1 MARADLHVHSKASKR
16 PSEWFLQKVGAKESY
31 TDIDTLYS
39 TAKAAGMDFVTITD
53 HNTIE
58 GALELVEKYPEDT
71 FISVETTTYFP
82 ENGCKIHILIFDITR
97 DRFEQIQAVRHDIY
111 RLRDLIRTHDLAYSV
126 AHGFYS
132 INQRLTV
139 EVLEKLMLLFDV
151 FEGLNGARNRYYNE
165 TWQDILKSLT
175 PEKIQILREKYKIDP
190 MGSDSW
196 IKGFTGG
203 SDDHAGLFIGRTA
216 TRAQGG
222 LSKAAFIQKIRE
234 RKTLSLGRCNDYK
247 SFAFSIYKIFCDYSS
262 HAGKNDPG
270 GILSVINHVVFE
282 DRQSRLKEWVT
293 LRRIKKG
300 KEVKDKIILKFFE
313 DVYNWSHHESLDVE
327 AKLTNTYQSMGLLL
341 DEFFKMLL
349 DSFVRD
355 FAKGDIGKLFRNLMS
370 SFPALFI
377 SIPFFSSLGHLARD
391 RELMIRLKQQYAGRE
406 DTAPGR
412 VLWFTDT
419 LKDLNGVST
428 TLDSFKKESL
438 KRGLNLTFVTCVRD
452 QDENKD
458 GAVNILYLPWIYSVT
473 PEFYSSFTLNFPSLL
488 ASMEM
493 IHDCRPERIIIS
505 TPGPVG
511 MLGMI
516 MGNLMGLECIS
527 VYHTDFA
534 AQADWVFKDADLA
547 GMIRFLIHRF
557 YSFST
562 RIKVPTRE
570 YIRIL
575 EDQGFPLEKM
585 SLFLRGMVA
594 APLIPCPAG
603 KKQFM
608 AEKGIKRGTTLLWA
622 GRLSPDKNI
631 EFLLEVYH
639 GARRAI
645 PDLNLI
651 LCGDGP
657 EKDLCRTGCMAHGRI
672 HFMGRVDHAELLQ
685 YYEMADLF
693 VFPSTTDTFGMV
705 ILEAQSRGLPAL
717 VTDVGGPREIIEA
730 SRTGHVLSLSDK
742 GAWIKKIEEI
752 HLLKTERP
760 NEFAI
765 MRAACRNR
773 IKERYSWDEA
783 FDDLLG
789 EAFSKPGIKQDH
801 APGHILMDDGDEPFK
816 GVA

>member
-1 MARADLHVHSKASKR
+1 MIRADLHVHSRASKR

-31 TDIDTLYS
+31 TGIDTLYS

-58 GALELVEKYPEDT
+58 GALELVEKYPADT
-71 FISVETTTYFP
+71 FVSVETTTYFP
-82 ENGCKIHILIFDITR
+82 ENGCKIHILIFDITKEQ
-97 DRFEQIQAVRHDIY
+97 FEEIQAVRHDIH
-111 RLRDLIRTHDLAYSV
+111 RLRDLIQAHGLAYSV

-132 INQRLTV
+132 INQRLTI

-165 TWQDILKSLT
+165 TWQDILKGLT
-175 PEKIQILREKYKIDP
+175 PEKIRNLRGKYKITPMSSDP
-190 MGSDSW
+190 W

-216 TRAQGG
+216 TNAQGD
-222 LSKAAFIQKIRE
+222 LSKAAFLQKIRE
-234 RKTLSLGRCNDYK
+234 KKTRCLGRCNDYK
-247 SFAFSIYKIFCDYSS
+247 SFAFSIYKILCDYSS
-262 HAGKNDPG
+262 HSGKNDPG

-300 KEVKDKIILKFFE
+300 KAVKDKIILRFFE
-313 DVYNWSHHESLDVE
+313 DVYNWSHHQNLDVDT
-327 AKLTNTYQSMGLLL
+327 KLANIYQSMGLLL

-349 DSFVRD
+349 DSFVGD

-377 SIPFFSSLGHLARD
+377 SIPFFSALGHLARD
-391 RELMIRLKQQYAGRE
+391 RELMIRLRQEYTGKD
-406 DTAPGR
+406 DTAPER

-419 LKDLNGVST
+419 FKDLNGVST
-428 TLDSFKKESL
+428 TLESFRQESL
-438 KRGLNLTFVTCVRD
+438 KRRINLTFVTCTRNPD
-452 QDENKD
+452 QNEQEA
-458 GAVNILYLPWIYSVT
+458 GNILYLPWIYSVT
-473 PEFYSSFTLNFPSLL
+473 PEFYASFTLNFPSLL

-493 IHDCRPERIIIS
+493 IYQCRPERMIIS

-534 AQADWVFKDADLA
+534 AQADWVFKDADLT
-547 GMIRFLIHRF
+547 GMIRFLINRF

-575 EDQGFPLEKM
+575 EDQGHGLEKM
-585 SLFLRGMVA
+585 SLFRRGMVA
-594 APLIPCPAG
+594 DPLIPCPVR
-603 KKQFM
+603 KKRFLD
-608 AEKGIKRGTTLLWA
+608 EKGVQRGTTLLWA
-622 GRLSPDKNI
+622 GRMSHDKNL
-631 EFLLEVYH
+631 EFLLEAYH
-639 GARRAI
+639 GARKTI
-645 PDLNLI
+645 PELNLV

-657 EKDLCRTGCMAHGRI
+657 ALELFRIQCSAHGRI
-672 HFMGRVDHAELLQ
+672 HFMGMVDQAELLQ
-685 YYEMADLF
+685 YYETADLF

-705 ILEAQSRGLPAL
+705 ILEAQSRGLPVL
-717 VTDVGGPREIIEA
+717 VTDVGGPQEIIEA
-730 SRTGHVLSLSDK
+730 GRTGHVLSLSDM
-742 GAWIKKIEEI
+742 GAWVKKIEEM

-760 NEFAI
+760 NEFAM
-765 MRAACRNR
+765 MRAACRNH
-773 IKERYSWDEA
+773 IMERHSWDEA
-783 FDDLLG
+783 FNDLLG
-789 EAFSKPGIKQDH
+789 EAFSKPCIKQDN
-801 APGHILMDDGDEPFK
+801 ALGHIFMNYGDEPFK

>member
-1 MARADLHVHSKASKR
+1 MTRADLHVHSKASKR

-39 TAKAAGMDFVTITD
+39 TAKASGMDLVTITD

-58 GALELVEKYPEDT
+58 GALELVEKYPADT
-71 FISVETTTYFP
+71 FVSVETTTYFP
-82 ENGCKIHILIFDITR
+82 ENGCKIHILIFDITKDQF
-97 DRFEQIQAVRHDIY
+97 DRIEAVRHDIY

-132 INQRLTV
+132 INRRLTI
-139 EVLEKLMLLFDV
+139 ELLEKLMLLFDV

-165 TWQDILKSLT
+165 AWQGILKSLT
-175 PEKIQILREKYKIDP
+175 PETIRDLRGKYKIAPMSSDP
-190 MGSDSW
+190 W

-216 TRAQGG
+216 TNAGG
-222 LSKAAFIQKIRE
+222 ARSKAMFIQQIKE
-234 RKTLSLGRCNDYK
+234 RKTCSMGRCNDYK

-270 GILSVINHVVFE
+270 GILSIINHVVFE

-300 KEVKDKIILKFFE
+300 KAVKDKIILRFFE
-313 DVYNWSHHESLDVE
+313 DVYNWSHHQSLDVDT
-327 AKLTNTYQSMGLLL
+327 KLTNIYQSMGLLL

-377 SIPFFSSLGHLARD
+377 SIPFFSSLSHLARD
-391 RELMIRLKQQYAGRE
+391 RELMTALKQHHTGKG
-406 DTAPGR
+406 DTAPER

-419 LKDLNGVST
+419 FNDLNGVST
-428 TLDSFKKESL
+428 TLESFRQESL
-438 KRGLNLTFVTCVRD
+438 KRGLTLTFVTCDRD
-452 QDENKD
+452 PDENKNEV
-458 GAVNILYLPWIYSVT
+458 GNVLYLPWIYSVT
-473 PEFYSSFTLNFPSLL
+473 PEFYTSFTLNFPSLL

-493 IHDCRPERIIIS
+493 IHECRPERMIIS

-527 VYHTDFA
+527 IYHTDFA
-534 AQADWVFKDADLA
+534 AQADWIFKDADLT
-547 GMIRFLIHRF
+547 GMIRFSINRF

-575 EDQGFPLEKM
+575 EDQGHGLEKM
-585 SLFLRGMVA
+585 SLFRRGMVVT
-594 APLIPCPAG
+594 PLIPNPAG
-603 KKQFM
+603 KKRLM
-608 AEKGIKRGTTLLWA
+608 NEKGIQRGTTLLWA
-622 GRLSPDKNI
+622 GRMSPDKNI
-631 EFLLEVYH
+631 DFLLEVYH
-639 GARRAI
+639 GARRAL
-645 PDLNLI
+645 PELNLI

-657 EKDLCRTGCMAHGRI
+657 ALDLYRIQCSAHERI
-672 HFMGRVDHAELLQ
+672 HFTGIVDHAELLQ
-685 YYEMADLF
+685 YYETADLF

-717 VTDVGGPREIIEA
+717 VTDVGGPQEIIEA
-730 SRTGHVLSLSDK
+730 GRTGHVLSLSDK
-742 GAWIKKIEEI
+742 EAWVEKIEEV

-760 NEFAI
+760 NEFAM
-765 MRAACRNR
+765 MRAACRNHIR
-773 IKERYSWDEA
+773 ERYSWDEA

-789 EAFSKPGIKQDH
+789 ERFSKPGVKQDN
-801 APGHILMDDGDEPFK
+801 ALGHILMDYGDEPFK

>member
-1 MARADLHVHSKASKR
+1 MGRADLHVHSKASKR

-82 ENGCKIHILIFDITR
+82 EKNCKIHILIFDITKE
-97 DRFEQIQAVRHDIY
+97 RFEQIQAVRHDIY

-132 INQRLTV
+132 INKRLTV

-165 TWQDILKSLT
+165 TWQDILRSLT
-175 PEKIQILREKYKIDP
+175 PEKIQMLKAKYRIAP
-190 MGSDSW
+190 MGDDPW

-216 TRAQGG
+216 TRAPGA
-222 LSKAAFIQKIRE
+222 LSKALFIQKVKE
-234 RKTLSLGRCNDYK
+234 RKTFSMGRCNDYK

-293 LRRIKKG
+293 LRRIKRG

-313 DVYNWSHHESLDVE
+313 DVYNWSHQQSLDVE
-327 AKLTNTYQSMGLLL
+327 TKLAHIYQSMGLLL

-349 DSFVRD
+349 DSFVSD

-377 SIPFFSSLGHLARD
+377 SIPFFSSLSHLARD
-391 RELMIRLKQQYAGRE
+391 RELMITLKQEYTGKDGAAGQNL
-406 DTAPGR
+406 
-412 VLWFTDT
+412 LWFTDT
-419 LKDLNGVST
+419 LNDLNGVST
-428 TLDSFKKESL
+428 TLESFRQESL
-438 KRGLNLTFVTCVRD
+438 KRRINLTFVTCVRNP
-452 QDENKD
+452 DEQAA
-458 GAVNILYLPWIYSVT
+458 GNILYLPWIYAVT

-493 IHDCRPERIIIS
+493 IYQCRPERMIIS

-516 MGNLMGLECIS
+516 MGNLMGVECIS
-527 VYHTDFA
+527 IYHTDFA
-534 AQADWVFKDADLA
+534 AQADWVFKDADLT
-547 GMIRFLIHRF
+547 GMIRFLINRF

-575 EDQGFPLEKM
+575 EDQDFPPEKM
-585 SLFLRGMVA
+585 SLFRRGMVVI
-594 APLIPCPAG
+594 PLIPNPAG
-603 KKQFM
+603 KKRFM
-608 AEKGIKRGTTLLWA
+608 NGKGLQGGTTLLWA
-622 GRLSPDKNI
+622 GRMSPDKNI

-645 PDLNLI
+645 PELNLI

-657 EKDLCRTGCMAHGRI
+657 ALDLYRIQCSAHERI
-672 HFMGRVDHAELLQ
+672 HFTGMVDPAELLQ
-685 YYEMADLF
+685 YYEIADLF

-705 ILEAQSRGLPAL
+705 ILEAQSRGLPVL
-717 VTDVGGPREIIEA
+717 VTNVGGPQEIVEVG
-730 SRTGHVLSLSDK
+730 RTGHVLSLSDK
-742 GAWIKKIEEI
+742 DAWVEKIQEI

-760 NEFAI
+760 NEFAM
-765 MRAACRNR
+765 MRAACRNH
-773 IKERYSWDEA
+773 IMERYSWDEA

-789 EAFSKPGIKQDH
+789 ERFSKPGIKQDNGL
-801 APGHILMDDGDEPFK
+801 GHILMDDGDQPIK

>member
-1 MARADLHVHSKASKR
+1 MTRADLHVHSKASKR

-31 TDIDTLYS
+31 TGIDTLYS

-58 GALELVEKYPEDT
+58 GALELVEKYPGDT
-71 FISVETTTYFP
+71 FVSVETTTYFP
-82 ENGCKIHILIFDITR
+82 ENGCKIHILVFDITKEQ
-97 DRFEQIQAVRHDIY
+97 FEEIQAVRHDIY
-111 RLRDLIRTHDLAYSV
+111 RLRDLIQTHDLAYSV

-132 INQRLTV
+132 INRRLTI
-139 EVLEKLMLLFDV
+139 ELLEKLMLLFDV
-151 FEGLNGARNRYYNE
+151 FESLNGARNRYYNE
-165 TWQDILKSLT
+165 AWQGILKSLT
-175 PEKIQILREKYKIDP
+175 PEKIQDLREKYKITPMSPDP
-190 MGSDSW
+190 W

-216 TRAQGG
+216 TIAGG
-222 LSKAAFIQKIRE
+222 ALSKAAFVQQIKE
-234 RKTLSLGRCNDYK
+234 RKTRSMGRCNDYK

-270 GILSVINHVVFE
+270 GILSIINHVVFE

-300 KEVKDKIILKFFE
+300 KAVKDKIILKFFE

-327 AKLTNTYQSMGLLL
+327 IKLANIYQSMGLLL

-349 DSFVRD
+349 DSFVGD

-370 SFPALFI
+370 SFPAFFI
-377 SIPFFSSLGHLARD
+377 SIPFFSSLSHLARD
-391 RELMIRLKQQYAGRE
+391 RELMTALKQHHTGKE

-419 LKDLNGVST
+419 LNDLNGVST
-428 TLDSFKKESL
+428 TLESFRRESL
-438 KRGLNLTFVTCVRD
+438 KRELNLTFVTCVRNP
-452 QDENKD
+452 DENEQEA
-458 GAVNILYLPWIYSVT
+458 GNILYLPWIYSVT
-473 PEFYSSFTLNFPSLL
+473 PEFYASFTLNFPSLL

-493 IHDCRPERIIIS
+493 IHECRPERMIIS

-534 AQADWVFKDADLA
+534 AQADWVFKDADLT
-547 GMIRFLIHRF
+547 GMIRFLINRF

-575 EDQGFPLEKM
+575 EDQGHGMEKM
-585 SLFLRGMVA
+585 SLFRRGMVIT
-594 APLIPCPAG
+594 PLIPNPAG
-603 KKQFM
+603 KNRFM
-608 AEKGIKRGTTLLWA
+608 NEKGIQRGTTLLWA
-622 GRLSPDKNI
+622 GRMSPDKNI

-645 PDLNLI
+645 PELNLI

-657 EKDLCRTGCMAHGRI
+657 ALDLYRIQCSSHERI
-672 HFMGRVDHAELLQ
+672 HFTGMVDPAELLQ
-685 YYEMADLF
+685 YYETADLF

-717 VTDVGGPREIIEA
+717 VTDVGGPQEIIETG
-730 SRTGHVLSLSDK
+730 RTGHVLSLSDK
-742 GAWIKKIEEI
+742 GAWIQKIEEM
-752 HLLKTERP
+752 HLLKTEQP
-760 NEFAI
+760 NEFAM
-765 MRAACRNR
+765 MRAACRNH
-773 IKERYSWDEA
+773 IMERYSWDEA

-789 EAFSKPGIKQDH
+789 ERFSKPGLKQDNGL
-801 APGHILMDDGDEPFK
+801 GHILMDYGDEPIK

>member
-1 MARADLHVHSKASKR
+1 MTRVDLHVHSKASKR

-58 GALELVEKYPEDT
+58 GALELVGKYPDDT

-82 ENGCKIHILIFDITR
+82 ENNCKIHILIFDITK

-111 RLRDLIRTHDLAYSV
+111 RLRDLIRAHDLAYSV
-126 AHGFYS
+126 AHGFYN
-132 INQRLTV
+132 INQRLTI

-175 PEKIQILREKYKIDP
+175 PEKIQTFKAKYKIEP
-190 MGSDSW
+190 MGSNSW

-216 TRAQGG
+216 TSAQGA
-222 LSKAAFIQKIRE
+222 LSKAAFVQKIRE
-234 RKTLSLGRCNDYK
+234 RKTLSMGRCNDYK
-247 SFAFSIYKIFCDYSS
+247 SFAFSIYKIFCDYST
-262 HAGKNDPG
+262 HAGKNDP
-270 GILSVINHVVFE
+270 
-282 DRQSRLKEWVT
+282 

-327 AKLTNTYQSMGLLL
+327 TKLANIYKSMGLLL

-355 FAKGDIGKLFRNLMS
+355 FAQGDIGKLFRNLMS
-370 SFPALFI
+370 SFPAFFI
-377 SIPFFSSLGHLARD
+377 SIPFFSSLSHLARD
-391 RELMIRLKQQYAGRE
+391 RELIIGLKQEYTGKGGPAGQN
-406 DTAPGR
+406 

-428 TLDSFKKESL
+428 TLESFRQESL
-438 KRGLNLTFVTCVRD
+438 KRKINLTYVTCTRNP
-452 QDENKD
+452 DENEPET
-458 GAVNILYLPWIYSVT
+458 GNTLYLPWIYSVT

-493 IHDCRPERIIIS
+493 IYQCRPERMIIS

-511 MLGMI
+511 VLGMI

-527 VYHTDFA
+527 IYHTDFA
-534 AQADWVFKDADLA
+534 AQADWVFKDADLT
-547 GMIRFLIHRF
+547 GMIRFLINRF

-585 SLFLRGMVA
+585 SLFRRGMVIT
-594 APLIPCPAG
+594 PLIPNPAG
-603 KKQFM
+603 KKRLM
-608 AEKGIKRGTTLLWA
+608 NEKGIQRGTTLLWA
-622 GRLSPDKNI
+622 GRMSHDKNL
-631 EFLLEVYH
+631 EFLLEVYD
-639 GARRAI
+639 GALKTI
-645 PDLNLI
+645 PELNLI

-657 EKDLCRTGCMAHGRI
+657 ELDFYRIECRVRERI
-672 HFMGRVDHAELLQ
+672 HFMGMVDQAELLK
-685 YYEMADLF
+685 YYETADLF

-717 VTDVGGPREIIEA
+717 VTDVGGPQEIIEDG
-730 SRTGHVLSLSDK
+730 RTGHVLSLSDK
-742 GAWIKKIEEI
+742 GAWIQKIEEM

-760 NEFAI
+760 NEFAM
-765 MRAACRNR
+765 MRAACRNHIR
-773 IKERYSWDEA
+773 ESYSWDEA
-783 FDDLLG
+783 FDDILD
-789 EAFSKPGIKQDH
+789 EAFIGPFGKRDNVLDPMNHNS
-801 APGHILMDDGDEPFK
+801 EPFK